1 MTNTDITTRKKQ
13 ITTQLANSNCTIVI
27 IKNVVIDKSA
37 QVRSHL
43 RGESV
48 TPKHIVPLR
57 FLEDIFAPE
66 S

>member
-1 MTNTDITTRKKQ
+1 MTNIDITIRKKQ

-27 IKNVVIDKSA
+27 IKNVAIDKSA

-43 RGESV
+43 TGESV